1 MEAYLVEVFLVYGF
15 SFVLFGVSA
24 LLHPGSADAAP
35 HLRHLWLLGLFG
47 LAHGAN
53 ELFDCWQLAYDRHGD
68 DVAWFGTAV
77 LVVSYVPLVE
87 FARRTLPHHMD
98 APLRILASPAAIYG
112 AIGLLLA
119 ALLVLSSG
127 DPAALSAGA
136 RYFMV
141 LPAGLATAFV
151 MRRAFSE
158 SPSISLGLA
167 AALAIYALLAGLIV
181 SPAAVLP
188 GWLPTSDDFAAAT
201 GLPVQLFRAACA
213 VVAML
218 TLTMLVRS
226 HADRNRQELVAAN
239 LRLQDTT
246 ASLEQ
251 RVQERTEDLTRLSE
265 QRGLLL
271 DNLPGLVA
279 YINADQTYGFVGR
292 QFETWYRRPIA
303 EILGRKLADVMVPE
317 SYAAAKPHI
326 DAVLAGEAAAYEA
339 TATHP
344 DGRTRTFRVEYVP
357 DIAPAGK
364 VRGFFALVSD
374 LTRLREATRQVAES
388 ERRYRTLVDSGT
400 IGILVTDISNRAKFA
415 NQFAA
420 KLYGFES
427 ADELVSLDS
436 LDVLLDESEIEV
448 RARRR
453 ERRLAGED
461 MPGSYEMKCRRR
473 DGTHFWALVH
483 SARIEWAGEPA
494 IQNTLTDIT
503 PQKEQ
508 EAAVHASEQRF
519 RDFAGAASDW
529 FWEID
534 ENQRITFSTHDM
546 ESADPLPGGSITG
559 KSLADLG
566 REFYPGGEMDELQEI
581 VRQRRDCR
589 GLVARRVL
597 PGHPVRWIS
606 MNAVPF
612 YDESGTW
619 RGYRG
624 TLDDIT
630 AERQAQEEAAT
641 FRAQLEAIFDHAPV
655 QVGLKDG
662 QGRWLRANRRFLE
675 ATGKD
680 ASEIIGKT
688 PTELFG
694 DEIGGGGEA
703 MDREIIATGQPV
715 ERTFTTGF
723 SEREGSTHIWE
734 MKVPIRGYNGEIEFI
749 ATFAIDITEQK
760 ETERQLVSARQRFQD
775 FASAASDSFWEIDE
789 NLRVTYSAFEGES
802 AEPLPHAS
810 ALGKTLADVGRELYP
825 DGEMDTLQEIIRERR
840 PCRGL
845 VARRVRSGHPDRW
858 ISMSAVPFYD
868 EAGTWR
874 GYRGTLDDIT
884 RERRAEDEART
895 YRTQIE
901 AIFDQAPLQM
911 GLKDRDGRWLR
922 ANRRFLEAAGKSE
935 NEVLG
940 RRSTEVH
947 GLETGADGEAHD
959 RVVIDTKQPV
969 EQILEVPDGEATRHM
984 WVVKVPVIGA
994 SDAVESIAM
1003 FAIDITEQKETE
1015 RELTLARQR
1024 FQDFAEQSSDWL
1036 WETDTD
1042 NRLTFLST
1050 GDAAS
1055 YGVDTDALIGMRYE
1069 DLEAPDFTADQQQ
1082 EWQAVKAAINERRTY
1097 RDLPLT
1103 THDPN
1108 GNIRFLRSNGKPIY
1122 DEQGDFLGFR
1132 GSSIDVTD
1140 LVRSQEAV
1148 AASERRYRALLEG
1161 GAVGVFVFSADYR
1174 PLYVSQKVVDTFGY
1188 GSAEEML
1195 ALPSFDAILD
1205 ETEIERLREIR
1216 RQRLAGQTVS
1226 NTYEIKCRRKDGSA
1240 IWILSHSTSIDW
1252 DGEPAVQA
1260 TWSDITELKR
1270 QEAAL
1275 HESEQRFKDFA
1286 GAASDWFWEIDTDL
1300 RYTFVSYSFEEK
1312 TGIPASDLIGMSII
1326 DLGKER
1332 YPDGEM
1338 EALAEAVHQRRECR
1352 GLIMRRVS
1360 PGAPDGWIELNGV
1373 PFFDERGAFKGL
1385 RGTVSDITAERRA
1398 QEEAQ
1403 LSRIQLQTVF
1413 DHAPLQIGLK
1423 DREGRWLRANSLFLK
1438 YVGKSEADISG
1449 KFPNEIFAEDV
1460 ATPGMALDRQVVET
1474 GEPGE
1479 RNYTFTLSG
1488 RTRYFQELKVPIRNE
1503 AGNIEQIGVFTI
1515 DQTNEVRARQA
1526 VQESEHRLLEAQR
1539 VGRMGSWEREL
1550 RSGALQWSDEVFRI
1564 FGLEP
1569 GEIQVSFEEF
1579 KARIHPDDVEAYE
1592 AGVQDARTDGI
1603 AFDLEHRIVLPDGS
1617 IRHVREIAEYDRDET
1632 GALKRIIGTVQDITE
1647 IRLAQNE
1654 LQASLR
1660 EKETLLREIHH
1671 RVKNNLQIVSSLLY
1685 FEGRKLNDAASQD
1698 VFADI
1703 RTRLNAM
1710 TTVHE
1715 RLYRA
1720 DNLSQIEFTDYARI
1734 LTDDLERVFQDRHPN
1749 VSLSLTGEPFVFT
1762 IDLALPMA
1770 MILSELVTNAYKH
1783 AFAEDVPGRIAVA
1796 FHRRG
1801 DGVEMTVS
1809 DDGIGLPDDHDPE
1822 TVSSF
1827 GWRLVTTLCDQIGA
1841 QMDVG
1846 DGPGTKVTVYLPEIR
1861 EQA

>member
-68 DVAWFGTAV
+68 DVAWFGAAV

-98 APLRILASPAAIYG
+98 APLRILTSPAAIYG

-271 DNLPGLVA
+271 DNLPGRTA
-279 YINADQTYGFVGR
+279 YFDADETYVLVGR
-292 QFETWYRRPIA
+292 QIEAWYGQPA
-303 EILGRKLADVMVPE
+303 SDILGRRMADVLGADR
-317 SYAAAKPHI
+317 YAVAKPYVET
-326 DAVLAGEAAAYEA
+326 VLAGQATTYES
-339 TATHP
+339 TATGP
-344 DGRTRTFRVEYVP
+344 DGATRYFQVAYVP
-357 DIAPAGK
+357 DVSPSGE
-364 VRGFFALVSD
+364 VQGFFALATD
-374 LTRLREATRQVAES
+374 QTELREATRQVAES

-400 IGILVTDISNRAKFA
+400 IGIIVTDVSNRAKFA

-436 LDVLLDESEIEV
+436 LDALLDEAEIEV

-473 DGTHFWALVH
+473 DGTPFWALVH

-508 EAAVHASEQRF
+508 EAAVQTSEQRF

-546 ESADPLPGGSITG
+546 ESADPLPGASIQG
-559 KSLADLG
+559 MSLADLG
-566 REFYPGGEMDELQEI
+566 NAFYPGGEMDELQEI
-581 VRQRRDCR
+581 VRQRRECR

-597 PGHPVRWIS
+597 SGYPDRWVS

-612 YDESGTW
+612 YDEAGTW

-624 TLDDIT
+624 TIDDIT
-630 AERQAQEEAAT
+630 RERLAEEEAAT
-641 FRAQLEAIFDHAPV
+641 FRAQLEAIFNHAPLEI
-655 QVGLKDG
+655 GLKDRE
-662 QGRWLRANRRFLE
+662 GRWLRINRRFLE
-675 ATGKD
+675 ANRKTE
-680 ASEIIGKT
+680 SEVIGHL
-688 PTELFG
+688 PTEIHG
-694 DEIGGGGEA
+694 QEIGSGGEA
-703 MDREIIATGQPV
+703 HDRIVLDTKRPV
-715 ERTFTTGF
+715 DRVFEV
-723 SEREGSTHIWE
+723 REAHGTRQMWVV
-734 MKVPIRGYNGEIEFI
+734 KVPIKGPSGDVDFVAMF
-749 ATFAIDITEQK
+749 ATDITEQK
-760 ETERQLVSARQRFQD
+760 ETEKQLVSARQRFRD

-802 AEPLPHAS
+802 AELLPDAS
-810 ALGKTLADVGRELYP
+810 VLGKTLAELGRELYP
-825 DGEMDTLQEIIRERR
+825 DGEMDTLHEIIRERR

-845 VARRVRSGHPDRW
+845 IARRVFSGHPDRW
-858 ISMSAVPFYD
+858 VSFNAVPFYD

-884 RERRAEDEART
+884 AERQAQEDAATFRA
-895 YRTQIE
+895 QLE
-901 AIFDQAPLQM
+901 AIFDHAPVQM

-922 ANRRFLEAAGKSE
+922 ANRRFLEAANKTESE
-935 NEVLG
+935 VIGRLPTEIHGQAVGSGGEALDREV
-940 RRSTEVH
+940 
-947 GLETGADGEAHD
+947 LETGQPADRMITARVKGVD
-959 RVVIDTKQPV
+959 REIWD
-969 EQILEVPDGEATRHM
+969 M
-984 WVVKVPVIGA
+984 KVPVRGKSGEI
-994 SDAVESIAM
+994 EFIAA
-1003 FAIDITEQKETE
+1003 FAIDMTEQKATE
-1015 RELTLARQR
+1015 RQLTLARQR

-1036 WETDTD
+1036 WETDVDKHFTYVSSGWED
-1042 NRLTFLST
+1042 T
-1050 GDAAS
+1050 
-1055 YGVDTDALIGMRYE
+1055 YGVDSNTLIGMHI
-1069 DLEAPDFTADQQQ
+1069 EAFRASDFTPEQEA
-1082 EWQAVKAAINERRTY
+1082 EWQAVQAAIDERRAY
-1097 RDLPLT
+1097 RELPLT
-1103 THDPN
+1103 TRDPL
-1108 GNIRFLRSNGKPIY
+1108 GNVRRVLSNGKPY
-1122 DEQGDFLGFR
+1122 FNEDGEFAGFR
-1132 GSSIDVTD
+1132 GSSINITE

-1188 GSAEEML
+1188 ASAEEML
-1195 ALPSFDAILD
+1195 ALPTLDAVLD
-1205 ETEIERLREIR
+1205 ETEIERLREVR
-1216 RQRLAGQTVS
+1216 RQRFSGVPVS
-1226 NTYEIKCRRKDGSA
+1226 GTYEIKCRRKDGSP
-1240 IWILSHSTSIDW
+1240 IWILSHSTAIDW

-1275 HESEQRFKDFA
+1275 HESEQRFRDFA
-1286 GAASDWFWEIDTDL
+1286 SAASDWFWEIDTDL

-1338 EALAEAVHQRRECR
+1338 EALAEAVRQRRECR

-1423 DREGRWLRANSLFLK
+1423 DRDGRWLRANSLFLK

-1449 KFPNEIFAEDV
+1449 KFPNEIFAEDL
-1460 ATPGMALDRQVVET
+1460 AAPGMALDRQVVET

-1479 RNYTFTLSG
+1479 RNYTFTQSD

-1515 DQTNEVRARQA
+1515 DQTNEVHARQA

-1539 VGRMGSWEREL
+1539 VGRMGSWERDV
-1550 RSGALQWSDEVFRI
+1550 RSGALRWSDEVFRI

-1569 GEIQVSFEEF
+1569 GEIEVSFEEF
-1579 KARIHPDDVEAYE
+1579 KARIHPDDQETYE
-1592 AGVQDARTDGI
+1592 AGVEDARTGGN

-1617 IRHVREIAEYDRDET
+1617 IRHVREIAEYESDET

-1720 DNLSQIEFTDYARI
+1720 DDLSKIEFTDYAKI
-1734 LTDDLERVFQDRHPN
+1734 LTSDLERVFHDRHPN

-1762 IDLALPMA
+1762 TEGHDPQRTGDERLQACLCRGRAGADRGCLPP
-1770 MILSELVTNAYKH
+1770 SW
-1783 AFAEDVPGRIAVA
+1783 R
-1796 FHRRG
+1796 RRG
-1801 DGVEMTVS
+1801 D
-1809 DDGIGLPDDHDPE
+1809 D
-1822 TVSSF
+1822 
-1827 GWRLVTTLCDQIGA
+1827 R
-1841 QMDVG
+1841 
-1846 DGPGTKVTVYLPEIR
+1846 R
-1861 EQA
+1861 